1 MKSGEKRALWAV
13 LAGGVGILALTVY
26 LESNY
31 QQREARIDRAHAVKD
46 SVPEPSPTGL
56 DARVIPKGLNPLD
69 LPDADGRG
77 ATLLTLYC
85 VQCHDLPTPLMHSA
99 REWPAIIDRMQHLM
113 ASRSTGM
120 LAHVIMPAEK
130 DWQQLR
136 NYMDEFAQTALD
148 SSRFDDLD
156 SPEGLAFQ
164 STCSQCHATPSPTQ
178 HTAREWP
185 RVVLRMKTHMR
196 NAGKDVPDAE
206 TTQQVVSYLQEH
218 SKKHSRP
225 EKRES

>member
-13 LAGGVGILALTVY
+13 LAGGIGILALTVY

-31 QQREARIDRAHAVKD
+31 QAREARIDRAHAVKAGAA
-46 SVPEPSPTGL
+46 EPSPAGL

-99 REWPAIIDRMQHLM
+99 AEWPAIIDRMQRHM
-113 ASRSTGM
+113 GSRSTGM

-136 NYMDEFAQTALD
+136 DYMSEFAQTPLD
-148 SSRFDDLD
+148 SRRYDDLD
-156 SPEGLAFQ
+156 SPAGQTFQ
-164 STCSQCHATPSPTQ
+164 AICSQCHATPSPAQ
-178 HTAREWP
+178 HTVREWP
-185 RVVLRMKTHMR
+185 RVVLRMKAHMR
-196 NAGKDVPDAE
+196 NAGKQVPDAE
-206 TTQQVVSYLQEH
+206 TTQQLVGYLQ
-218 SKKHSRP
+218 KHGKP
-225 EKRES
+225 EKQAS

>member
-31 QQREARIDRAHAVKD
+31 QQREARIDRTHAVKD
-46 SVPEPSPTGL
+46 SAVEPSPTGL

-99 REWPAIIDRMQHLM
+99 GEWPAILDRMQRHM
-113 ASRSTGM
+113 GSRSTGM
-120 LAHVIMPAEK
+120 LAHVIMLAEK
-130 DWQQLR
+130 DWRELR
-136 NYMDEFAQTALD
+136 EYLNEFAQTALD

-156 SPEGLAFQ
+156 SPAGQTFQ
-164 STCSQCHATPSPTQ
+164 SLCSQCHATPSPSR

-185 RVVLRMKTHMR
+185 RVVLRMKVHMR
-196 NAGKDVPDAE
+196 NAGKDVPNEEA
-206 TTQQVVSYLQEH
+206 TQQVVNYLQ
-218 SKKHSRP
+218 KHGKP
-225 EKRES
+225 EKRQS

>member
-31 QQREARIDRAHAVKD
+31 QQREARIDRAHTMKD
-46 SVPEPSPTGL
+46 SAIKPSPTGL
-56 DARVIPKGLNPLD
+56 DARVIPKGFNPQD

-99 REWPAIIDRMQHLM
+99 GEWPAIIDRMQHHM

-136 NYMDEFAQTALD
+136 SYMASNAQSPLD
-148 SSRFDDLD
+148 RSQFDDLD

-164 STCSQCHATPSPTQ
+164 TTCSQCHAAPAPSQ

-185 RVVLRMKTHMR
+185 RTVLRMKTHMK
-196 NAGKDVPDAE
+196 NAGKSVPDAE
-206 TTQQVVSYLQEH
+206 TTQQVVSYLQKH
-218 SKKHSRP
+218 SKTEIQKS
-225 EKRES
+225 